1 MQMSA
6 KLAMEFIGTFFLCLT
21 AGLSAALSPNLAP
34 VAIGG
39 VLMCFVYA
47 GSGGGGADWVSH

>member
-1 MQMSA
+1 MSA

-21 AGLSAALSPNLAP
+21 VGLSAALSPNLAP

-47 GSGGGGADWVSH
+47 GGGGDKRQWWIIW

>member
-1 MQMSA
+1 MSA

-21 AGLSAALSPNLAP
+21 VGLSAALSPNLAP

>member
-1 MQMSA
+1 
-6 KLAMEFIGTFFLCLT
+6 MEFIGTFFLCLT
-21 AGLSAALSPNLAP
+21 VGLSAALSPNLAP

-47 GSGGGGADWVSH
+47 GGGGDKRQWWIIW